1 MIKTISFYGKISE
14 NIDFYATIFGESIYR
29 KFFMKET
36 HKGVHFFSNGN
47 ELILSEEGI
56 IYNCNGGQ
64 VSEYMFGATLPIED
78 LLNDEVLNRLVFFG
92 AFENPNTRQL
102 YFTNKVSGVLSYDSI
117 FLNGNAQSCYFF
129 FIGDPKNP
137 SIVERQER
145 TLKSLGKYLKRT
157 EMVGLQDD
165 TALMEAFVEFLDEK
179 NVNIFLVRILN
190 KENSSIYR
198 KLKEHY
204 QIFRKLPDTLPEEEK
219 LDPYLKERLR
229 IDVIYQDKI
238 NKALI
243 KEYKYLLSQN
253 VEGKIPPSIR
263 ARLQRIRTLSV
274 KHNIPSSLFD
284 TLENIIFQGKEKI
297 TGEEESSYIS
307 DTRQILESF
316 LLESGPFTQ
325 EITKEEL
332 KTLLFCKQKAV
343 SEKDNSFE
351 EILLDVGRLIDE
363 KVSQTEDYDLLESFG
378 KTITYLDRF
387 DSSASFINNITFMEG
402 KEVEE
407 AHIRSLVNN
416 YKIFNELDNNLFEKL
431 FIEPL
436 KKNIYITNFGKKKL
450 EEIEK
455 GLKNI
460 ANNEATIQDLSF
472 ILNEINR
479 QEETY
484 HILRNTCKERLKH
497 FYVDLTKKEGRISLQ
512 REILKEL
519 KKMGQESYFDEEMF
533 NIVLDR
539 IKLEALYV
547 NEILPEIIETGNY
560 SLREDFI
567 KNTGIERFVL
577 EEIEQEYFEV
587 EKLDPSILSQIQST
601 T

>member
-1 MIKTISFYGKISE
+1 MIKTVSFYGKINE
-14 NIDFYATIFGESIYR
+14 NLDFYATIYGQSIYR
-29 KFFMKET
+29 KYFMKESS
-36 HKGVHFFSNGN
+36 KGVHFFSNGN
-47 ELILSEEGI
+47 ELILSQDGI

-64 VSEYMFGATLPIED
+64 VSEYMFGASLPIED

-92 AFENPNTRQL
+92 AFENPNTKQL
-102 YFTNKVSGVLSYDSI
+102 YFTNKVTGTLSYDSI
-117 FLNGNAQSCYFF
+117 FLNGNALSCYFF
-129 FIGDPKNP
+129 FIGDPKNL
-137 SIVERQER
+137 SIVERQEK

-157 EMVGLQDD
+157 EMIGLQND
-165 TALMEAFVEFLDEK
+165 TTLIESFIEFLDEK
-179 NVNIFLVRILN
+179 NIDIFLIRIIN
-190 KENSSIYR
+190 KENTNIYK
-198 KLKEHY
+198 KLKEYY
-204 QIFRKLPDTLPEEEK
+204 QTHRKLPDQLPEEEN
-219 LDPYLKERLR
+219 LDPYLRERLR

-238 NKALI
+238 NRTII

-253 VEGKIPPSIR
+253 LEGKIPASIR
-263 ARLQRIRTLSV
+263 ARLQRLRTLSV

-284 TLENIIFQGKEKI
+284 TLENIIFQGKERM
-297 TGEEESSYIS
+297 TLQEEQTYIS
-307 DTRQILESF
+307 ETRQILESF

-325 EITKEEL
+325 EITKDEL
-332 KTLLFCKQKAV
+332 ITLLFNKQRAV
-343 SEKDNSFE
+343 QERDNTFE

-363 KVSQTEDYDLLESFG
+363 KVSQTEDFDLLESFG

-416 YKIFNELDNNLFEKL
+416 YKIFSELRENLFEKL

-436 KKNIYITNFGKKKL
+436 KKNPYITSFGLRKL

-455 GLKNI
+455 GLKTI

-484 HILRNTCKERLKH
+484 QLLRNICKERLKH
-497 FYVDLTKKEGRISLQ
+497 FYVDLTKKECRISLQ
-512 REILKEL
+512 KEVLKEF
-519 KKMGQESYFDEEMF
+519 KKMGEDVYFDEEIF
-533 NIVLDR
+533 NSVIEK
-539 IKLEALYV
+539 IKLEALYIS
-547 NEILPEIIETGNY
+547 EILPEIIEKGNY

-567 KNTGIERFVL
+567 TNTGIERFII
-577 EEIEQEYFEV
+577 EELEQEYFEV
-587 EKLDPSILSQIQST
+587 EKLDPSILAQIQSI
-601 T
+601 